1 MENRDSKG
9 TWLRE
14 QWRQYEESQT
24 TVAVIFAGI
33 AALFIAGIA
42 AAFIYAKDT
51 NPTVTAS
58 APAPSATTG
67 VAAPSNAKA
76 PETRGPETTGSGGG
90 ISYTPPK
97 QDPREDEQKER
108 PQ

>member
-1 MENRDSKG
+1 MENRNSKRA
-9 TWLRE
+9 WLRE
-14 QWRQYEESQT
+14 QWRRNEESQA

-51 NPTVTAS
+51 NPTQTAS
-58 APAPSATTG
+58 MPAPPAANSAT
-67 VAAPSNAKA
+67 APSTAKA

-90 ISYTPPK
+90 INYIPPK
-97 QDPREDEQKER
+97 RDPREDEQRER
-108 PQ
+108 P